1 MTTFTKKEIVPIFVI
16 VIMSIFALSVYM
28 APCIT
33 KVPIHWNTQ
42 GQIDGYSGK
51 AFGALFFPLLT
62 IAMYLL
68 MLFLPRT
75 DPLKENYQY
84 FEKQYYFI
92 RLMLVLMFAGI
103 FFFTFL
109 ATMGYKLN
117 IMYFMVSFLSIFF
130 IVMGIFMP
138 KIKKNWFVGIKT
150 PWTLQSDEV
159 WIKTHKLAGKTM
171 IVGGVLAF
179 FTIFLKSE
187 VAFVFFITIILVSA
201 LLPALYSYLIYRKLG
216 LNKKHE
222 NIK

>member
-1 MTTFTKKEIVPIFVI
+1 MKITKKEIVPIFVI
-16 VIMSIFALSVYM
+16 IIMAIFALSLYM

-33 KVPIHWNTQ
+33 KVPTHWNAQ
-42 GQIDGYSGK
+42 GEIDAYSSK
-51 AFGALFFPLLT
+51 TFAVLFFPLLT

-103 FFFTFL
+103 FFFMFL

-117 IMYFMVSFLSIFF
+117 IMYFIVPFLSVFF
-130 IVMGIFMP
+130 IIMGIFMP

-159 WIKTHKLAGKTM
+159 WIKTHKFARTSM
-171 IVGGVLAF
+171 IIGGILAF
-179 FTIFLKSE
+179 FTVFLKSE
-187 VAFVFFITIILVSA
+187 VAFSFFITVVLVSA
-201 LLPALYSYLIYRKLG
+201 LLPVLYSYLVYRKLG
-216 LNKKHE
+216 LDKK
-222 NIK
+222 NGNTK